1 MSTKK
6 NYSLK
11 AQDDHLFDKLR
22 PLAVL
27 PASLEH
33 WAPERPEPQLY
44 MYSQIPSIGSQF
56 HQYVGFTFSEQILDD
71 IPSSVSWLA
80 KSACQ
85 FLNVLTQLLPSSYD
99 EQP

>member
-33 WAPERPEPQLY
+33 WAPPELQLY
-44 MYSQIPSIGSQF
+44 MYSQIPSIGSHF
-56 HQYVGFTFSEQILDD
+56 HQDVGSSFSEQILDD
-71 IPSSVSWLA
+71 IPLNVYWIVN
-80 KSACQ
+80 
-85 FLNVLTQLLPSSYD
+85 LNVLTQLFPSSCD
-99 EQP
+99 EQPWLQ

>member
-11 AQDDHLFDKLR
+11 AQDDHLFDK
-22 PLAVL
+22 PLPFVVL

-33 WAPERPEPQLY
+33 WAPPELQLY

-56 HQYVGFTFSEQILDD
+56 HQYVGFTFSEQISDD
-71 IPSSVSWLA
+71 IP
-80 KSACQ
+80 
-85 FLNVLTQLLPSSYD
+85 
-99 EQP
+99 